1 MTDPIKEANAALD
14 AATTIVTEGRYTG
27 RETAI
32 MEAELVVRLA
42 SAHAKMALARQA
54 EITNLLQA
62 RKDFTDYPLALS
74 DINARL
80 FGLLGI

>member
-1 MTDPIKEANAALD
+1 MTDPTKEATAALD
-14 AATTIVTEGRYTG
+14 AANTIVTEGRYTG

-42 SAHAKMALARQA
+42 SAHAQMATARQA

-62 RKDFTDYPLALS
+62 RKDFAEMPLALE
-74 DINARL
+74 NVNTRL

>member
-1 MTDPIKEANAALD
+1 MTDATKEANAALD
-14 AATTIVTEGRYTG
+14 AATTVVNEGRFTG

-42 SAHAKMALARQA
+42 SAHAQMAMARQA

-62 RKDFTDYPLALS
+62 RKDFTNSPKLAEIS
-74 DINARL
+74 DRL
-80 FGLLGI
+80 DALLGI